1 MAIAG
6 SRIRLVLWLAAL
18 AGCAAGPAPTPDAGP
33 APAARARP
41 AGESTSQGA
50 APAPHRPTA
59 RGAARGGRGGRHRA
73 ERAAPAPALAGATA
87 VTEPREADGAPRRQ
101 ATRWTAPDELGGLE
115 RVRLAKAEK
124 LAAVEAMFRDRGV
137 PFPPAELLF
146 RTFKEERELEVWASA
161 DAGAAMTHVA
171 TYEVCAMSGG
181 PGPKRAE
188 GDRQVPEGFYRI
200 AYFWPESAY
209 HLSANVGYP
218 NASDKILGGPRP
230 GGEIMIHG
238 RCASIGCIAVT
249 DERIQELYVMS
260 APLLDRGERV
270 HVHIFPA
277 RDVGGLLAREEYAQH
292 RRFWENLR
300 EGMTLFD
307 ADHRIPAVSVDWQ
320 GRYVFR
326 PAGRRGR

>member
-1 MAIAG
+1 M
-6 SRIRLVLWLAAL
+6 
-18 AGCAAGPAPTPDAGP
+18 
-33 APAARARP
+33 
-41 AGESTSQGA
+41 
-50 APAPHRPTA
+50 
-59 RGAARGGRGGRHRA
+59 
-73 ERAAPAPALAGATA
+73 LAGATA
-87 VTEPREADGAPRRQ
+87 VTEPRGADGAPRRQ
-101 ATRWTAPDELGGLE
+101 STRWTAPDELRGVE
-115 RVRLAKAEK
+115 RLRLAKAEK
-124 LAAVEAMFRDRGV
+124 LAVVEALFRDRGV

-161 DAGAAMTHVA
+161 DHGAAMTHVA

-260 APLLDRGERV
+260 APLLDRGDRV
-270 HVHIFPA
+270 NVHIFPA
-277 RDVGGLLAREEYAQH
+277 RDVGGLLAREEHAQH

-300 EGMTLFD
+300 EGMALFE
-307 ADHRIPAVSVDWQ
+307 ADHRLPAVSVDWQ
-320 GRYVFR
+320 GRYVFGS
-326 PAGRRGR
+326 AGRRGR